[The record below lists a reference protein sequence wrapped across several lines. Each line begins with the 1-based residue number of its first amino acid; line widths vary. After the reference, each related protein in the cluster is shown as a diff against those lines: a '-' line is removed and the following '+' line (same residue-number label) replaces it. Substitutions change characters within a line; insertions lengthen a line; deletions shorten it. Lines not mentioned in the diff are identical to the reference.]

1 MGKKNGKALSFVKDN
16 LDKNEFVIL
25 SVRMDY
31 IWVETESLRCKAV
44 KRINK
49 GYAYRHLCES

>member
-1 MGKKNGKALSFVKDN
+1 MSEKFLYGKSGKALSFVKDN

-31 IWVETESLRCKAV
+31 IWV
-44 KRINK
+44 
-49 GYAYRHLCES
+49 

>member
-1 MGKKNGKALSFVKDN
+1 MSEKFLYGKKNGKALSFVKDN

-31 IWVETESLRCKAV
+31 IWV
-44 KRINK
+44 
-49 GYAYRHLCES
+49 